1 MEQTWALKVERF
13 GKIKQGE
20 IDIAPLM
27 LFVGDNNSGKSYL
40 MSLLWGVL
48 SEGRKLFPKDPPN
61 TSTYKEIDRFLE
73 SSIGDDCLIQDREAQ
88 LFVQWFNYVL
98 RN

>member
-40 MSLLWGVL
+40 MSLLWGGVVRGAQVVSKRPSEHVHVQGNRSL
-48 SEGRKLFPKDPPN
+48 S
-61 TSTYKEIDRFLE
+61 
-73 SSIGDDCLIQDREAQ
+73 
-88 LFVQWFNYVL
+88 
-98 RN
+98 